1 VLEDILLFKTKRD
14 LHEAE
19 VVVVATE
26 VLVGRAQ
33 G

>member
-1 VLEDILLFKTKRD
+1 VLEDILLFNTKRD

-19 VVVVATE
+19 VVVVATD
-26 VLVGRAQ
+26 VLMGIAL